1 MQITSA
7 SEQIRYIRYIRFFFL
22 FRTRN
27 ARMERKFR
35 LFCVFRV
42 HVILTT
48 DIQDLTDFHH
58 ERKRDNPFNLWSFY
72 NLLIKFIAHL
82 LSK

>member
-1 MQITSA
+1 MAKAISYYLNAKAQRRRVFS
-7 SEQIRYIRYIRFFFL
+7 

-42 HVILTT
+42 QFILTT
-48 DIQDLTDFHH
+48 DIKDFSDVNH
-58 ERKRDNPFNLWSFY
+58 ERKRVYLLNPCNLCSFN
-72 NLLIKFIAHL
+72 
-82 LSK
+82 

>member
-1 MQITSA
+1 MRQQKKFIEFRLS
-7 SEQIRYIRYIRFFFL
+7 YIKTQRRKDTELFLFFFEHKMHE
-22 FRTRN
+22 RN
-27 ARMERKFR
+27 EGLR

-58 ERKRDNPFNLWSFY
+58 ERKRDNPFNLCYLCS
-72 NLLIKFIAHL
+72 NK
-82 LSK
+82 

>member
-1 MQITSA
+1 MLLFPVFLDGESKYFKRRDA
-7 SEQIRYIRYIRFFFL
+7 EFFFF

-58 ERKRDNPFNLWSFY
+58 ERKRDNLFNLWSF
-72 NLLIKFIAHL
+72 L
-82 LSK
+82 